1 MTINFNR
8 KLLIF
13 IVVILLISLFA
24 AGVPGSVFSKLTTA
38 GEYNSIHYEYEN
50 MYQNLNMKS
59 SYEKNKINLIKKINR
74 LNIDTEIFQDQII
87 NVLSDISTK
96 NSIALSNIKF
106 SEIMPVFKDTS
117 EGSEESVELQQDST
131 AVCMKVTVDFDSDFH
146 DMISFIEDV
155 KNSETEIS
163 VIDIS
168 ILLIDS
174 DKVHVM
180 LSLMF
185 YALPLYVS

>member
-1 MTINFNR
+1 MTINFNG

-13 IVVILLISLFA
+13 IVIILLISLFA
-24 AGVPGSVFSKLTTA
+24 AGVPGSFFSKLTA
-38 GEYNSIHYEYEN
+38 AEEYNSIHYEYEN

-59 SYEKNKINLIKKINR
+59 SYEKNQINLTKKINK

-87 NVLSDISTK
+87 NVLSNISTK

>member
-13 IVVILLISLFA
+13 IVVIVFILLFA
-24 AGVPGSVFSKLTTA
+24 AGVPGSVFSKLTA
-38 GEYNSIHYEYEN
+38 AEEYNSIHSEYEN

-59 SYEKNKINLIKKINR
+59 SYEKNQINLTKKINR

-87 NVLSDISTK
+87 NVLSNISTK

-117 EGSEESVELQQDST
+117 EGSEESVELQQDSV

-146 DMISFIEDV
+146 DMLSFIDDI
-155 KNSETEIS
+155 KKAETEIS